1 MDAATII
8 SLFILGSILVTSS
21 ILLSSFSSRLGIPIL
36 VIFLAIGML
45 AGVDGVG
52 GIPFDNYPFA
62 YMVSNL
68 ALAIILLDGGM
79 RTQASSFRVALGPA
93 LSLATLGVLITSGLT
108 GMMAAWL
115 FNLDVI
121 EGLLIG
127 AIVGSTDAAAVFSL
141 LGGKGLNERV
151 GSTLEIESGSNDPMA
166 VFLTITLIAM
176 IQQHE
181 STISWMFVVD
191 ILQQFGLGIVIGL
204 GGGYLLLQM
213 INRIA
218 LPAGLYPLLALS
230 GGILIFA
237 LTTALEG
244 SGILAV
250 YLCGFLLGNRPI
262 RNRYGILQNFDGLA
276 WLAQI
281 AMFLV
286 LGLLVNPS
294 DLLPIAIP
302 ALILSAWMI
311 FFARPLSVFAG
322 LLPFRGFNLRERV
335 FISWVGLRGAVPI
348 ILAVF
353 PMMAGLENARLFFN
367 VAFFVVLVS
376 LLLQGTSLSWAAK
389 KAKVVVPP
397 VGRPVSRVG
406 LDIHPENPWEQFVYQ
421 LSADKWCVGA
431 ALRDLHMPK
440 ETRIAALF
448 RDNQLLHPTGS
459 TRLREGDVL
468 CVIGRERDLPALGKL
483 FSQSPPVALDQ
494 RFFGDFILE
503 ASAKYADVALIYGLE
518 DGREYRDKQQ
528 TLGEIVQQLLGA
540 APVVG
545 DQVEFAGMIWTV
557 AEKEDNAVLKIGVRV
572 AEDEA
577 ESKI

>member
-1 MDAATII
+1 MDATTII

-115 FNLDVI
+115 FNLDLI

-176 IQQHE
+176 IQHHE
-181 STISWMFVVD
+181 SNISWMFIVD
-191 ILQQFGLGIVIGL
+191 ILQQFGLGTVIGL

-230 GGILIFA
+230 GGILIFS

-557 AEKEDNAVLKIGVRV
+557 AEKEDNEVLKIGVRV
-572 AEDEA
+572 AEEEA
-577 ESKI
+577 ES

>member
-1 MDAATII
+1 MDATTII

-115 FNLDVI
+115 FNLDLI

-176 IQQHE
+176 IQHHE
-181 STISWMFVVD
+181 SNISWMFIVD

-230 GGILIFA
+230 GGILIFS

-367 VAFFVVLVS
+367 VAFYVVLVS

-494 RFFGDFILE
+494 SFFGDFILE

-557 AEKEDNAVLKIGVRV
+557 AEKEDNEVLKIGVRV
-572 AEDEA
+572 AEEEA
-577 ESKI
+577 ES

>member
-1 MDAATII
+1 MDATTII

-115 FNLDVI
+115 FNLDLI

-176 IQQHE
+176 IQHHE
-181 STISWMFVVD
+181 SNISWMFIVD

-230 GGILIFA
+230 GGILIFS

-397 VGRPVSRVG
+397 VRRPVSRVG

-557 AEKEDNAVLKIGVRV
+557 AEKEDNEVLKIGVRV
-572 AEDEA
+572 AEEEA
-577 ESKI
+577 ES

>member
-1 MDAATII
+1 MDATTII

-115 FNLDVI
+115 FNLDLI

-166 VFLTITLIAM
+166 VFLTITLIEM

-181 STISWMFVVD
+181 SSVSWMFVVD

-557 AEKEDNAVLKIGVRV
+557 AEKEDNEVLKIGVRV
-572 AEDEA
+572 AEEEA
-577 ESKI
+577 ES

>member
-1 MDAATII
+1 MDATTII

-115 FNLDVI
+115 FNLDLI

-181 STISWMFVVD
+181 SSVSWMFVVD

-503 ASAKYADVALIYGLE
+503 ASAKYADVAMIYGLE

-557 AEKEDNAVLKIGVRV
+557 AEKEDNEVLKIGARV
-572 AEDEA
+572 AEEEA
-577 ESKI
+577 ES

>member
-1 MDAATII
+1 MDATTII

-115 FNLDVI
+115 FNLDLI

-181 STISWMFVVD
+181 SSVSWMFVVD

-431 ALRDLHMPK
+431 TLRDLHMPK

-557 AEKEDNAVLKIGVRV
+557 AEKEDNEVLKIGVRV
-572 AEDEA
+572 AEEEA
-577 ESKI
+577 ES

>member
-1 MDAATII
+1 MDAGAII
-8 SLFILGSILVTSS
+8 SLFILGSVLVTCS

-45 AGVDGVG
+45 AGVDGIG
-52 GIPFDNYPFA
+52 GIPFNNYPLA
-62 YMVSNL
+62 YLISNL
-68 ALAIILLDGGM
+68 ALAVILLDGGM
-79 RTQASSFRVALGPA
+79 RTQASSLRVALGPS
-93 LSLATLGVLITSGLT
+93 LSLATVGVLITAGMT

-115 FNLDVI
+115 FNLNPI

-151 GSTLEIESGSNDPMA
+151 SSTLEIESGSNDPMA
-166 VFLTITLIAM
+166 VFLTITLIEM
-176 IQQHE
+176 IQHHE
-181 STISWMFVVD
+181 TGLDWLFLIHFV
-191 ILQQFGLGIVIGL
+191 QEFGLGILFGL
-204 GGGYLLLQM
+204 AGGYLLQQM
-213 INRIA
+213 INRIS
-218 LPAGLYPLLALS
+218 LPPGLYPLLALS
-230 GGILIFA
+230 GGIMVFA
-237 LTTALEG
+237 LTTSLHG

-250 YLCGFLLGNRPI
+250 YLCGFVLGNRPI
-262 RNRYGILQNFDGLA
+262 RNRYGILQNFDGVA

-281 AMFLV
+281 GMFLV
-286 LGLLVNPS
+286 LGLLVTPS
-294 DLLPIAIP
+294 ELLPIAIP

-311 FFARPLSVFAG
+311 FVARPMSVFTA

-353 PMMAGLENARLFFN
+353 PMMAGLERANLFFN
-367 VAFFVVLVS
+367 LAFFVVLIS
-376 LLLQGTSLSWAAK
+376 LLFQGTSLSWAAK

-397 VGRPVSRVG
+397 VGLPVSRVG
-406 LDIHPENPWEQFVYQ
+406 LDIHPENPWEQLVYQ

-431 ALRDLHMPK
+431 SLRDLHMPP

-448 RDNQLLHPTGS
+448 RDNTLLHPTGS
-459 TRLREGDVL
+459 TRLREGDIL
-468 CVIGRERDLPALGKL
+468 CVIGRERDIPALGKL
-483 FSQSPPVALDQ
+483 FSQSPPVALDH

-503 ASAKYADVALIYGLE
+503 ANARYVDVAMIYGLDAGEELE
-518 DGREYRDKQQ
+518 DAEQS
-528 TLGEIVQQLLGA
+528 LGDIVAHLLGA

-545 DQVEFAGMIWTV
+545 DQVEFAGMVWVV
-557 AEKEDNAVLKIGVRV
+557 AEKEDNTILKVGVRS

-577 ESKI
+577 L

>member
-1 MDAATII
+1 MDATTII

-68 ALAIILLDGGM
+68 ALAMILLDGGM

-115 FNLDVI
+115 FNLDLI

-176 IQQHE
+176 IQHHE
-181 STISWMFVVD
+181 SNISWMFIVD

-230 GGILIFA
+230 GGILIFS

-557 AEKEDNAVLKIGVRV
+557 AEKEDNEVLKIGVRV
-572 AEDEA
+572 AEEEA
-577 ESKI
+577 ES

>member
-1 MDAATII
+1 MDATTII

-115 FNLDVI
+115 FNLDLI

-176 IQQHE
+176 IQHHE
-181 STISWMFVVD
+181 SNISWMFIVD

-230 GGILIFA
+230 GGILIFS

-518 DGREYRDKQQ
+518 DGREYRDKPQ

-557 AEKEDNAVLKIGVRV
+557 AEKEDNEVLKIGVRV
-572 AEDEA
+572 AEEEA
-577 ESKI
+577 ES

>member
-1 MDAATII
+1 MDATTII

-115 FNLDVI
+115 FNLDLI

-181 STISWMFVVD
+181 SSVSWMFVVD

-545 DQVEFAGMIWTV
+545 DQVEFAGMILTR
-557 AEKEDNAVLKIGVRV
+557 EKVN
-572 AEDEA
+572 DE
-577 ESKI
+577 

>member
-1 MDAATII
+1 MDATTII

-115 FNLDVI
+115 FNLDLI

-181 STISWMFVVD
+181 SSVSWMFVVD

-302 ALILSAWMI
+302 ALILSAWMV

-557 AEKEDNAVLKIGVRV
+557 AEKEDNEVLKIGVRV
-572 AEDEA
+572 AEEEA
-577 ESKI
+577 ES